1 MQKPEVYLLFWEWV
15 NNCHFYIPIRGTSF
29 DKLKKVVNKV
39 QKLSD
44 QNVTEML
51 IYGSQNLKS
60 NQTLQILECTIKY
73 IMDSNRFT
81 GSMF

>member
-1 MQKPEVYLLFWEWV
+1 M
-15 NNCHFYIPIRGTSF
+15 YIPIRGTSF

-39 QKLSD
+39 QKLPD

-60 NQTLQILECTIKY
+60 NQNLQILECTIKY
-73 IMDSNRFT
+73 IMNSNRFT